1 MGSKQVGRQ
10 AAGWTGGKAD
20 GSGEGRGRR
29 AGRGV
34 VGRGEAGRTGQAVIN
49 LVPALIFKSVCQS
62 SLFQNGTFLI
72 L

>member
-20 GSGEGRGRR
+20 GRGEGRGRQ
-29 AGRGV
+29 AGGA
-34 VGRGEAGRTGQAVIN
+34 GRGEAERDGQAVIN